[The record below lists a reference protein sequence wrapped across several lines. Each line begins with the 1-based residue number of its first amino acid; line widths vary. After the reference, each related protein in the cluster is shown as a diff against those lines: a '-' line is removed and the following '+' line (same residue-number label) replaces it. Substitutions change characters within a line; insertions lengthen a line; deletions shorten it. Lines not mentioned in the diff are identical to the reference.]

1 MERFSTIWNNK
12 KMNEEYMKSLEK
24 IIKILDY
31 LSDVERGAGITELSL
46 ELNLPKS
53 TVHRIL
59 KNLSRY
65 SVVEKEDETSRYK
78 IGLRLFKYS
87 NSLLRSFDLRQ
98 MVKPILKKVCNETQ
112 ETTFLTVWRN
122 NQGLCIDSISS
133 SRSTNTHLFV
143 EIGREM
149 PFHCTASS
157 KILLAN
163 QSIEDIKRI
172 INKKNF
178 LRYTP
183 NTITDHEKLLIHLLD
198 IKNKDYAICDE
209 ELEEGIKAIAAPIK
223 NINGKTVASITIT
236 GLAKRIS
243 SSNMERLIK
252 IVTNS
257 AQEISKK
264 LGYKEGSTLKKV
276 N

>member
-65 SVVEKEDETSRYK
+65 SVVEKENETSRYK
-78 IGLRLFKYS
+78 IGLRLLKYS

-98 MVKPILKKVCNETQ
+98 IVKPILKKACNETQ

-133 SRSTNTHLFV
+133 SRNTNTHLFV

-149 PFHCTASS
+149 PLHCTASS

-172 INKKNF
+172 IDKKNF

-183 NTITDHEKLLIHLLD
+183 NTITDHEKLLIHLLG
-198 IKNKDYAICDE
+198 IKNKGFAVCDE

-223 NINGKTVASITIT
+223 NIKGKTIASITIT
-236 GLAKRIS
+236 GLAKRMS

>member
-264 LGYKEGSTLKKV
+264 LGYKDGSTLKKV

>member
-31 LSDVERGAGITELSL
+31 LSDVERDVGITELSL

-65 SVVEKEDETSRYK
+65 SVVEKENETSRYK
-78 IGLRLFKYS
+78 IGLRLLKYS